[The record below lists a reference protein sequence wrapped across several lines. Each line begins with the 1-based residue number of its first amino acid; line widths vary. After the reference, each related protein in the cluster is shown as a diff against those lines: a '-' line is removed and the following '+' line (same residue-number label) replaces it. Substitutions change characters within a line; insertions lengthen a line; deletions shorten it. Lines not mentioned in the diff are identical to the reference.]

1 MTSQEVTKVNK
12 DFKLLTE
19 TTYNNNDS
27 ERYQSK
33 VRIFKQNIVK
43 KINKFNEPTKEIQKK
58 NKIDLKKTNGVVVW

>member
-33 VRIFKQNIVK
+33 VRIFK
-43 KINKFNEPTKEIQKK
+43 
-58 NKIDLKKTNGVVVW
+58 